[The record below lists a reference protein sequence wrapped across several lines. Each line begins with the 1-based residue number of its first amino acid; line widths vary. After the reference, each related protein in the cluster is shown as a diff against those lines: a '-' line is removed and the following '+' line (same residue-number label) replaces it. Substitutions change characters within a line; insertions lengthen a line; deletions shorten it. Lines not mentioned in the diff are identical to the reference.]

1 MPGELERRRPDEPTV
16 PANLAA
22 LDVRVVIDEDTGA
35 RAIVLPDELREKAN
49 VLLPVSSIAQ
59 SVELVRPSIRSARL
73 IPSKDGPHFYKQQ
86 GGRLAPTKQALEMLA
101 FLAGITVA
109 RTRPLSRHEL
119 STYEDGSHGFEA
131 TVAIRKPDG
140 TTHEITASKVWQPSV
155 EKQKIGQSTDVPAE
169 REKRWLAERE
179 HGPAKTESK
188 ATLRAIR
195 AALQIPHTFSVE
207 DAGKP
212 FVVVGYDLAL
222 DYTDP
227 EVVRLLVEGRDRKT
241 ADLYGA
247 DLEDS
252 SAWGDA
258 GGRTSPPD
266 VEATATAPASEDE
279 PTTEEPGAAAPSEP
293 APAPRG
299 FTGEEPPE
307 PEADP
312 APAPADPSAVV
323 LGEGFEGTRY
333 EGAPVSEIAAK
344 GDRAYLRWL
353 ASDAVQDETV
363 RAAAKVALEGLP
375 KS

>member
-155 EKQKIGQSTDVPAE
+155 EKQKIGQSTDVPARA
-169 REKRWLAERE
+169 REAVARRARARARE
-179 HGPAKTESK
+179 D
-188 ATLRAIR
+188 R
-195 AALQIPHTFSVE
+195 
-207 DAGKP
+207 
-212 FVVVGYDLAL
+212 
-222 DYTDP
+222 
-227 EVVRLLVEGRDRKT
+227 VEGDAPRDP
-241 ADLYGA
+241 G
-247 DLEDS
+247 
-252 SAWGDA
+252 
-258 GGRTSPPD
+258 
-266 VEATATAPASEDE
+266 
-279 PTTEEPGAAAPSEP
+279 GAAN
-293 APAPRG
+293 
-299 FTGEEPPE
+299 PPY
-307 PEADP
+307 
-312 APAPADPSAVV
+312 V
-323 LGEGFEGTRY
+323 LGRGRRQ
-333 EGAPVSEIAAK
+333 AV
-344 GDRAYLRWL
+344 RRRRLRPR
-353 ASDAVQDETV
+353 S
-363 RAAAKVALEGLP
+363 
-375 KS
+375 